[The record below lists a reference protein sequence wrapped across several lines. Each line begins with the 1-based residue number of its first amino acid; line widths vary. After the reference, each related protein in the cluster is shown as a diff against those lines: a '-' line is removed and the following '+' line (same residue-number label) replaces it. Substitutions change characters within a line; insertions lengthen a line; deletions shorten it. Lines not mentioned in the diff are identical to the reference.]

1 MFRHPAKSSLVYLL
15 LLIAAGLA
23 GCSKDLSRSKAADL
37 IKQHQEFSAVMEVK
51 VPVGNIWWDWRNVN
65 DMNPAYPLKTLQDRG
80 ILTIRETGQKEGYW
94 NKEFLAELT
103 PHGKDLSKSWV
114 QTKEKMPNAGTFMGP
129 RCWTTFGHGE
139 PCHES
144 KGIVYSV
151 VLARRKIDEVTGI
164 TADPGGKESGAEFN
178 WEWMPT
184 DDGKLFPDRVPAGV
198 QKGQAAFQLYD
209 DGWRLGQI
217 ALN

>member
-15 LLIAAGLA
+15 LLTAAGLA

-37 IKQHQEFSAVMEVK
+37 IKQHQEFSAVMELK

-114 QTKEKMPNAGTFMGP
+114 QTKRKDAQCRYFYGA
-129 RCWTTFGHGE
+129 
-139 PCHES
+139 
-144 KGIVYSV
+144 SV
-151 VLARRKIDEVTGI
+151 LDHVWSR
-164 TADPGGKESGAEFN
+164 
-178 WEWMPT
+178 
-184 DDGKLFPDRVPAGV
+184 
-198 QKGQAAFQLYD
+198 
-209 DGWRLGQI
+209 
-217 ALN
+217 